1 MAKKKADVEKEFVPV
16 GSVSIETVLSNDD
29 FVPDIPEIVT
39 YRDLADD
46 KSAASPA
53 SERKE

>member
-1 MAKKKADVEKEFVPV
+1 MAKQKKNVGEFVPE
-16 GSVSIETVLSNDD
+16 GSVAIETVLSRDD

-46 KSAASPA
+46 QPAVAPA
-53 SERKE
+53 SE

>member
-1 MAKKKADVEKEFVPV
+1 MTTKKRKAQGASEYVPP
-16 GSVSIETVLSNDD
+16 GSVAIETVLSQDD

-46 KSAASPA
+46 QPAAPA
-53 SERKE
+53 SE